1 MYHLF
6 LTDTDCFFVYPLTLQ
21 FYMNFQLENKTYFEC
36 WTSITK
42 VVVAMYTNQ
51 GIYRHINMVVFCCN
65 YFIGFMMLLCW
76 YTFSLSLTKYVTVSC
91 MSMLF
96 AYIMMSH
103 TRFRVNLQCIFAW
116 VSRNSILEIG
126 VIYEA

>member
-51 GIYRHINMVVFCCN
+51 GIYRHINVVFCCN

-116 VSRNSILEIG
+116 VSRNSLLEIG